1 MNAMV
6 DNMKALATL
15 WHGKDTEPRKDS
27 NKPAITHPAR
37 VVAMLEKWGV
47 TDPRILCIGWGHDL
61 LEDTTVEP
69 SEIVKAS
76 EQFVL
81 DCVMCLTFMRFG
93 EPDPYTPDEYKAA
106 KKAYVAKVAETAP
119 VEALVVKL
127 ADRLSNTL
135 EFLENGHHHKPIKY
149 FKKGKDLFDAVSRID
164 QPLRDAIIA
173 EIEAT
178 KKAIGWKD

>member
-1 MNAMV
+1 MI

-47 TDPRILCIGWGHDL
+47 ADPRILCIGWGHDL
-61 LEDTTVEP
+61 LEDTSVDP
-69 SEIVKAS
+69 QEIVKAS

-81 DCVMCLTFMRFG
+81 DCIQHLTFMRFG
-93 EPDPYTPDEYKAA
+93 EPDPYNQAEYKAA
-106 KKAYVAKVAETAP
+106 KKAYVTKVATTSP
-119 VEALVVKL
+119 VEALIVKL
-127 ADRLSNTL
+127 ADRLSNTM

-149 FKKGKDLFDAVSRID
+149 FKKGEDLFNAISRID
-164 QPLRDAIIA
+164 PPLRNAILA

-178 KKAIGWKD
+178 KQAIGWKD